1 MDNEQLQ
8 LLVFDSICY
17 DSKIKKMIEG
27 KRKYIYVPPEM
38 DENFEI
44 INEKQLPLG
53 SVLMRDRPEKPGKE
67 YQEELKS
74 RINIFRDEL
83 GIKGKNGNTKYPE
96 LQGVFKRLWK
106 DVGIKEEKLQ

>member
-38 DENFEI
+38 DENSEI
-44 INEKQLPLG
+44 INEKQLPIG
-53 SVLMRDRPEKPGKE
+53 SIHMRDRPEKPGKK
-67 YQEELKS
+67 YQQELKS
-74 RINIFRDEL
+74 RIISFRDEL
-83 GIKGKNGNTKYPE
+83 GIKSKNGNSKYPE
-96 LQGVFKRLWK
+96 L
-106 DVGIKEEKLQ
+106 